1 VYLLNQISK
10 KQLSSEMKICTKGFA
25 KSVWVAVGVC
35 LSVGLTVGCSSS
47 KHAVRP
53 SALKDKADSLRTLDS
68 LFLLAQRDSLEAI
81 RLKEAELREA
91 ARKRKGKIAEAS
103 NLYDI
108 ALSQINT
115 ARDSARQ
122 SLEQVFYLINE
133 LAESDKCETD
143 STVCGLAFY
152 ALQTYHR
159 YIQPLH
165 ELDSD
170 NPALAIHERLFG
182 KVDEITVD
190 ERKFLGF
197 IMPKTTIPMELND
210 EVKKFIT
217 YFSTRHRE
225 HFQRYLKRAEFY
237 FPMIERI
244 IAEEGMPPEIINLSI
259 VESGVNPHAH
269 SRANALGMWQF
280 IKPTGKMYD
289 LEGNQWFDERRN
301 LEKSTRASM
310 RFLKSLYE
318 TYGDWY
324 LALSAYNAGAGK
336 VNRAIKQAKS
346 KDFWKVRKYFRRE
359 TKEYAPRFVAA
370 MIIAM
375 NPERFGFEPLK
386 FKEPIP
392 IVKFPV
398 PQGVSLATIAHY
410 SRISLDTLLLLNP
423 ELVKGMTPPAY
434 DNYPLVIPADRLN
447 DLEIG
452 LTHLPPSER
461 KHFIAHKA
469 RGGESVKA
477 LAKKHQ
483 VDAQQLYAFNGL
495 KSWTLQKGAVLM
507 IPVNA
512 EVAKDYSFSTA
523 DLSDDSASA
532 MRYGRRYKRTKTYK
546 QSTASA
552 SRNKSK

>member
-1 VYLLNQISK
+1 
-10 KQLSSEMKICTKGFA
+10 MKGK
-25 KSVWVAVGVC
+25 WVAVWVVLC
-35 LSVGLTVGCSSS
+35 LSVALLTRCSTS
-47 KHAVRP
+47 KDALRP
-53 SALKDKADSLRTLDS
+53 VAQKGRADSMRVRDS
-68 LFLLAQRDSLEAI
+68 LALLAQRDSIEAI

-103 NLYDI
+103 RLYDI

-115 ARDSARQ
+115 ALDSARQ
-122 SLEQVFYLINE
+122 SLEQVFSLINE

-143 STVCGLAFY
+143 STLCGLAFY

-159 YIQPLH
+159 YIQPLGA
-165 ELDSD
+165 LDSD

-190 ERKFLGF
+190 ESKFLGF
-197 IMPKTTIPMELND
+197 IMPKTTIPLELNN

-217 YFSTRHRE
+217 YFSTRHKE
-225 HFQRYLKRAEFY
+225 YFQRYLKRAEFY
-237 FPMIERI
+237 FPMIERV
-244 IAEEGMPPEIINLSI
+244 IAEEGMPPEIINLAI
-259 VESGVNPHAH
+259 IESGVNPHAR
-269 SRANALGMWQF
+269 SRANAIGMWQF
-280 IKPTGKMYD
+280 IKPTGKVYD

-310 RFLKSLYE
+310 RFLKNLYE

-336 VNRAIKQAKS
+336 VNRAIQRAKS
-346 KDFWKVRKYFRRE
+346 KDFWKVRKYLRRE

-370 MIIAM
+370 TIIAM

-392 IVKFPV
+392 TVRFPV
-398 PQGVSLATIAHY
+398 PQGVSLATIAY
-410 SRISLDTLLLLNP
+410 YGRMSLDTLLLLNP
-423 ELVKGMTPPAY
+423 ELIKGMTPPAY
-434 DNYPLVIPADRLN
+434 ENYPLVIPADKLN

-461 KHFIAHKA
+461 RYFIAYKA
-469 RGGESVKA
+469 CGGESVKA

-495 KSWTLQKGAVLM
+495 KSWKLQKGAVVM

-512 EVAKDYSFSTA
+512 EEAKNYSFSRA

-532 MRYGRRYKRTKTYK
+532 MRYGHRYRRMKTYK
-546 QSTASA
+546 QSTATA
-552 SRNKSK
+552 SRKKRR